1 MSLSTLNTRLVL
13 LAISISSDLT
23 DSSFDL
29 DLYMAQIIREAKKS
43 ILLVEPLIKVKEDK
57 AKDTKEDK
65 HLIKY

>member
-1 MSLSTLNTRLVL
+1 
-13 LAISISSDLT
+13 
-23 DSSFDL
+23 
-29 DLYMAQIIREAKKS
+29 MAQIIREAKKS